1 MIRRP
6 PRATRTDTL
15 CPYTTLFRSADAKA
29 RDAFEHEVE
38 ASLVECLDI
47 DDPPDATDIVERGR
61 LAIFFAGKL
70 AWLDHPDLPA
80 ARVHLLHHLRIAR
93 LADVQRQVHPRQHH
107 AAGARTDRTH
117 EPPAGYGG
125 VHWRTS
131 RGAP

>member
-38 ASLVECLDI
+38 ASLVERLDI

-61 LAIFFAGKL
+61 LAILLAGNL
-70 AWLDHPDLPA
+70 ARLDHPDLPV
-80 ARVHLLHHLRIAR
+80 AREHLLHHRRIAR
-93 LADVQRQVHPRQHH
+93 LEDVQRQVQPRKQHR
-107 AAGARTDRTH
+107 AGERKARKTAWT
-117 EPPAGYGG
+117 GKSGS
-125 VHWRTS
+125 V
-131 RGAP
+131 

>member
-61 LAIFFAGKL
+61 LAILFAGKP
-70 AWLDHPDLPA
+70 AWLDHPDLPV
-80 ARVHLLHHLRIAR
+80 AREHLPHHRRIAR
-93 LADVQRQVHPRQHH
+93 
-107 AAGARTDRTH
+107 DRKSVGQGKSGH
-117 EPPAGYGG
+117 VGVDLGG
-125 VHWRTS
+125 S
-131 RGAP
+131 RLYKKTNITYFKQS

>member
-61 LAIFFAGKL
+61 LAILFAGKL
-70 AWLDHPDLPA
+70 AWLDHPDLPV
-80 ARVHLLHHLRIAR
+80 AREHLLHHRRIAR
-93 LADVQRQVHPRQHH
+93 LEDVHRQVQPRKHHH
-107 AAGARTDRTH
+107 ARTRKHRDPLESHR
-117 EPPAGYGG
+117 P
-125 VHWRTS
+125 V
-131 RGAP
+131 